1 MQLQDSENTQLRHNN
16 AYPWISAK
24 LQSTYLVEV
33 SSTLKKRRSEVSKS
47 QTYILFIS
55 PVGAMTDTPNLPLS
69 LDPREQPILESLTKI
84 REDLTRLKQD
94 RTTYIKSSDV
104 LDLYDRVVK
113 QVQDLNEVRADKPQE
128 QNRGWCL
135 RDMYIFRTP

>member
-1 MQLQDSENTQLRHNN
+1 
-16 AYPWISAK
+16 
-24 LQSTYLVEV
+24 
-33 SSTLKKRRSEVSKS
+33 
-47 QTYILFIS
+47 
-55 PVGAMTDTPNLPLS
+55 MTDTPNLPLS
-69 LDPREQPILESLTKI
+69 LDPREQPILENLTKI

-135 RDMYIFRTP
+135 AHMCILEATADW